1 MNTFTNQPG
10 VMPGFTYGGKVYMKK
25 TDKIRRGEIY
35 LADLND
41 SSGSEQSRIRPVIVI
56 QNNVGNKHSP
66 TTIVACLSSKIT
78 TKKHLPTHFI
88 LPEGNGL
95 KYRSMV
101 LCEQIRVIDKSRLLK
116 KISCVNR
123 RQMNIIDQKIRIS
136 LGIKHLHRHR
146 SKV

>member
-1 MNTFTNQPG
+1 
-10 VMPGFTYGGKVYMKK
+10 MKS

-41 SSGSEQSRIRPVIVI
+41 SSGSEQSHVRPVIVI

-66 TTIVACLSSKIT
+66 TTIVACLSSKIES
-78 TKKHLPTHFI
+78 KAHLPTHYI

-101 LCEQIRVIDKSRLLK
+101 LCEQIRVLDKSRLIK
-116 KISCVNR
+116 KISKVEKISR
-123 RQMNIIDQKIRIS
+123 KHIDRKIQIS
-136 LGIKHLHRHR
+136 LGLKVSKLHSSKIIRHP
-146 SKV
+146 K